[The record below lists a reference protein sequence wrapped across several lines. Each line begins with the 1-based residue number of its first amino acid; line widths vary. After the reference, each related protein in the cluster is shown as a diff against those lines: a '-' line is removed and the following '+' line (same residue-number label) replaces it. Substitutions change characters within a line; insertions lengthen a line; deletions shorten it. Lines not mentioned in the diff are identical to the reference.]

1 MKEKILELVL
11 KTLLDLILTLIK
23 KSEDQDK
30 EMKEKEESLKKDV
43 ELAEGLRRA
52 YPSLSDEA
60 IRKQV
65 C

>member
-11 KTLLDLILTLIK
+11 KTLVDLILSLLK
-23 KSEDQDK
+23 KSDEQDK
-30 EMKEKEESLKKDV
+30 ELADMGDRYKSDIA
-43 ELAEGLRRA
+43 LAEKVRQA

-60 IRKQV
+60 IMKEL

>member
-11 KTLLDLILTLIK
+11 KTLLDLILSLIK
-23 KSEDQDK
+23 KSEEQDK

-60 IRKQV
+60 IKKQV

>member
-23 KSEDQDK
+23 KGEDQEKELK
-30 EMKEKEESLKKDV
+30 EMGDRYKADIA
-43 ELAEGLRRA
+43 LAEKTRQA

-60 IRKQV
+60 IMKEL

>member
-23 KSEDQDK
+23 KGEDQDK
-30 EMKEKEESLKKDV
+30 ELKEKEERLKSDIA
-43 ELAEGLRRA
+43 LAERARQA

-60 IRKQV
+60 IMKEL

>member
-23 KSEDQDK
+23 KGEDQEK
-30 EMKEKEESLKKDV
+30 EMKEMGDRYKADIA
-43 ELAEGLRRA
+43 LAEKARKA

-60 IRKQV
+60 IMKEL